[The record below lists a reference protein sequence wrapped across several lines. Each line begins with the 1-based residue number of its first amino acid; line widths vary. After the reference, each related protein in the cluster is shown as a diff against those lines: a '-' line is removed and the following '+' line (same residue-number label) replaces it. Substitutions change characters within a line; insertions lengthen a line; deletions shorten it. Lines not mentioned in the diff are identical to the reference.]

1 MTAISRPA
9 SACRK
14 PHTTRAKPRKVA
26 RGFSLLELLV
36 AFAIMAIS
44 LGVLYRATGSSV
56 RTVGDLDVRQQATSV
71 AESTLNRVDGV
82 PATGLNES
90 GTVGALAWQL
100 QSRPYE
106 SSLNSPQ
113 AVKLHEV
120 LIQVSWTERGE
131 SRHLELT
138 TLRPER
144 GPRQGGIPR

>member
-14 PHTTRAKPRKVA
+14 SHTTRAKPRKVA

-71 AESTLNRVDGV
+71 AESTLSRVDGV
-82 PATGLNES
+82 PPAGLSAS
-90 GTVGALAWQL
+90 GVVGDISWSL
-100 QSRPYE
+100 QTRPFDAG
-106 SSLNSPQ
+106 NANPQ
-113 AVKLHEV
+113 APKLHEV
-120 LIQVSWTERGE
+120 LALVSWMERGQPKE
-131 SRHLELT
+131 IALT
-138 TLRPER
+138 TLRPELT
-144 GPRQGGIPR
+144 PRKPGA